1 MTDAALH
8 SDVSERKVLRIVDG
22 RLKGKEY
29 PLSSGDRLCIGH
41 GLANDVVLRGAGTRN
56 SAIELRLSGDT
67 AAVRV
72 IEGKAEL
79 LGRTLCAEDNAVL
92 PSYLPF
98 RFGEFVLAHGKR
110 GSDRWEEVATLANT
124 PCVTPVAPLPAPR
137 LTDRVV
143 TYGRGQLERARD
155 RLDMLRLAI
164 AAVSLTLLA
173 AAVGPVGAMLEE
185 RAAGVPSLESRLG
198 EAGFTGLAVTEN
210 PAGGLIVSGMVA
222 EETDIIRLRSL
233 VADHARPVMVD
244 VISSA
249 SIASAATDILLA
261 QGVEAKAAP
270 AGLAGIAIAAPFL
283 PADRRDELSALLKRD
298 LPGLTQVTFR
308 VDNSLGANPL
318 QSFFANSS
326 TGLASVIDDPGHIV
340 TTDGA
345 RWFPGAVLPTGHRL
359 LSVGG
364 GRVRFEKDGRIE
376 EIHL

>member
-1 MTDAALH
+1 MTNAALQTE
-8 SDVSERKVLRIVDG
+8 VGERKVLRIVDG
-22 RLKGKEY
+22 RLKGKEF
-29 PLSSGDRLCIGH
+29 PLSSGNRLCIGH
-41 GLANDVVLRGAGTRN
+41 GLANDIVLRGAGTRN
-56 SAIELRLSGDT
+56 STIELRLSGDT

-72 IEGKAEL
+72 IEGEAEL
-79 LGRTLCAEDNAVL
+79 LGRTLSAEEDAVL

-110 GSDRWEEVATLANT
+110 GSDRWEEAATLAST
-124 PCVTPVAPLPAPR
+124 PCAAPVAPLPAPR

-143 TYGRGQLERARD
+143 TYGRGQLERIVD
-155 RLDMLRLAI
+155 RLDLPRLAI
-164 AAVSLTLLA
+164 ATVSLVLLA
-173 AAVGPVGAMLEE
+173 AAAGPVGAMLEE
-185 RAAGVPSLESRLG
+185 RTAGVPSLESRLN
-198 EAGFTGLAVTEN
+198 EAGFTRLAVTEN

-222 EETDIIRLRSL
+222 DETDIARLRSL

-261 QGVEAKAAP
+261 QGVEAQAAP
-270 AGLAGIAIAAPFL
+270 AGLAGVAVAAPFL
-283 PADRRDELSALLKRD
+283 PANRRDELTALLKRD
-298 LPGLTQVTFR
+298 LPGLKQVTFR
-308 VDNSLGANPL
+308 VDNSLGGNPL
-318 QSFFANSS
+318 QSFFANSG
-326 TGLASVIDDPGHIV
+326 TGLASVINNPGHIV

-359 LSVGG
+359 LSVGD